1 MLKRS
6 LSLLLVLVLT
16 LSITIIGIPMTVHA
30 AGTTYYVS
38 SSTGNDS
45 NSGTSSSTPW
55 KTLVRASNQSYVAG
69 DQILLKRG
77 DTWTSDGI
85 QYDDGYYSSTRTH
98 NYYRTGFRNGSSG
111 DPINPIILGAYGT
124 GDKPVIKGSYT
135 PNYSQY
141 NSNPTSWGGLVAG
154 FDESS
159 GANEDYFCVF
169 IQNPNGWKI
178 QDLTLSNAQG
188 GIVLWNNA
196 GRTNDGTTITN
207 IDFADI
213 DGIDFF
219 SNDHPDGT
227 NPSIKNSVHFRVSY
241 SAGVILTGD
250 SYQGD
255 SSIRGKNITLSN
267 LRGVRTKC
275 LFMPVR
281 RSNNSWELYP
291 DGTQVNYQN
300 VTLSNSSNAGGTF
313 GWWMEGTDGGTVSNV
328 VSTNSGESPYSYGP
342 TGGGMQDCKNI
353 TVTNCEFIGA
363 CKNLVDGCGLDFEGN
378 NENVLVQNCIFKNNH
393 SGGVMY
399 FGTNGA
405 NRNTDVDSCVFI
417 QDELKN
423 FNNGEV
429 FVSVTPDANSSV
441 TNCLFEKAQGHVNI
455 SGSISNSGNI
465 NAVSDTII
473 VDDYDAAST
482 SYTGTWTTLPA
493 SSYSDQ
499 SPFLYS
505 TKCAA
510 PGSGAT
516 MTFSTVIPTTQQYY
530 VYAWWTEHP
539 THTSNATYTVYDGTS
554 SYNVSVDQT
563 TNGGKWN
570 LLGTYTLN
578 RGTTPY
584 VKLTAAASGYTIGDA
599 IKLVPVTKATRTD
612 RTVFKLTDED
622 PSIDGFTAHSCVDVD
637 FSPLPDNTLY
647 NITGTDPYIVNGS
660 TSISSTQN
668 QVIVKMKNNTASTQ
682 GKLYFKTSASNSWD
696 EAKSKTFTI
705 TANDSAFK
713 TYVVDMSTTTAWTG
727 TITGIRFDI
736 EPGSTTGSFNMAEI
750 YLLTASN

>member
-1 MLKRS
+1 MLKRFLNVMMVFLMVFS
-6 LSLLLVLVLT
+6 F
-16 LSITIIGIPMTVHA
+16 TIISVPVTVYA

-38 SSTGNDS
+38 SSAGDDN
-45 NSGTSSSTPW
+45 NNGTSSSTPW
-55 KTLVRASNQSYVAG
+55 KTLVRASNQAYAAG

-77 DTWTSDGI
+77 DTWISEGN
-85 QYDDGYYSSTRTH
+85 QYDDGYYSASRTH

-111 DPINPIILGAYGT
+111 SPSNPIVLGAYGT
-124 GDKPVIKGSYT
+124 GDKPVIKGTYT

-141 NSNPTSWGGLVAG
+141 NSNPSSWGGLVAG
-154 FDESS
+154 FNESS

-178 QDLTLSNAQG
+178 QDLKLSNAQG

-219 SNDHPDGT
+219 SNDQPDGT
-227 NPSIKNSVHFRVSY
+227 NPAIKNSVHFRVSY

-255 SSIRGKNITLSN
+255 NSIRGKNISLSN

-281 RSNNSWELYP
+281 RSNNSWEKYP

-300 VTLSNSSNAGGTF
+300 ITLTNSSNAGGTF
-313 GWWMEGTDGGTVSNV
+313 GWWMEGTDGGTVDGV
-328 VSTNSGESPYSYGP
+328 VATNNGESPYSYGP
-342 TGGGMQDCKNI
+342 CAAGIQDCKNI
-353 TVTNCEFIGA
+353 TVKNCEFIGSR
-363 CKNLVDGCGLDFEGN
+363 KNTVDGCGLDFEGN
-378 NENVLVQNCIFKNNH
+378 CENVLVQNCIFKNNH
-393 SGGVMY
+393 SAGVMY

-405 NRNTDVDSCVFI
+405 NRNTDIDRCTFI
-417 QDELKN
+417 QDELMN
-423 FNNGEV
+423 FNNGEIYV
-429 FVSVTPDANSSV
+429 AVTPDANSSV
-441 TNCLFEKAQGHVNI
+441 TNCVFEKGQGLVNI
-455 SGSISNSGNI
+455 SGSIANSGNI

-473 VDDYDAAST
+473 VDDNDAAST
-482 SYTGTWTTLPA
+482 GYTGTWTTLPA

-499 SPFLYS
+499 SPFLYG

-510 PGSGAT
+510 PGSGGT
-516 MTFSTVIPTTQQYY
+516 MTFKPVIPTTQQYY
-530 VYAWWTEHP
+530 VYAWWTEYSNHA
-539 THTSNATYTVYDGTS
+539 SNAAYTIFDGNS

-563 TNGGKWN
+563 INGGKWN

-578 RGTTPY
+578 RGTSPY

-599 IKLVPVTKATRTD
+599 IKLVPVTKAARTD
-612 RTVFKLTDED
+612 RSVFKFTNID
-622 PSIDGFTAHSCVDVD
+622 PSIDGFIAHNCSDVD
-637 FSPLPDNTLY
+637 ITPMPDNTLY
-647 NITGTDPYIVNGS
+647 NITGPDPYIYNGS
-660 TSISSTQN
+660 TSISSAQN
-668 QVIVKMKNNTASTQ
+668 QVIIKMKNNTASTE
-682 GKLYFKTSASNSWD
+682 GKLYFKTSASNTWD

-705 TANDSAFK
+705 TANDTEFK
-713 TYVVDMSTTTAWTG
+713 TYIIDMSATAAWTG

-736 EPGSTTGSFNMAEI
+736 EPETTTGSFNMGEI
-750 YLLTASN
+750 YTLTTSN